1 MERGLA
7 QGEQAAERAE
17 LGAALQ
23 SRATELAQRWR
34 RLLFQGDVQHAAERT
49 ALLQDVAEP
58 LLFEAGRQLA
68 SGAAGATA
76 PWSRC
81 TGLLRLSPARGV
93 TGLDEEFAVLQD
105 VVEAFA
111 AALDAPL
118 AARRRLRTYL
128 EAARLLSRAELARKL
143 DPLAPR
149 PAAPF
154 GGVVVELYERALWH

>member
-1 MERGLA
+1 M
-7 QGEQAAERAE
+7 
-17 LGAALQ
+17 
-23 SRATELAQRWR
+23 
-34 RLLFQGDVQHAAERT
+34 
-49 ALLQDVAEP
+49 
-58 LLFEAGRQLA
+58 
-68 SGAAGATA
+68 
-76 PWSRC
+76 
-81 TGLLRLSPARGV
+81 RLSAARGA
-93 TGLDEEFAVLQD
+93 TGLDEEFSALQD

-143 DPLAPR
+143 NPLAPQ